1 MVIVKGEL
9 RVVANVVVNP
19 TAGRADSTPGTSAC
33 NVEEGASPCVAKEG
47 PGDGEKLKSHGG
59 YKKKVKTLGR
69 EKTSMI
75 SSVVTT
81 PHERGKNKVGG
92 GSQKDIVHEVRVLL
106 LFCD

>member
-69 EKTSMI
+69 EK
-75 SSVVTT
+75 V
-81 PHERGKNKVGG
+81 
-92 GSQKDIVHEVRVLL
+92 IVSNSNCLRIV
-106 LFCD
+106 